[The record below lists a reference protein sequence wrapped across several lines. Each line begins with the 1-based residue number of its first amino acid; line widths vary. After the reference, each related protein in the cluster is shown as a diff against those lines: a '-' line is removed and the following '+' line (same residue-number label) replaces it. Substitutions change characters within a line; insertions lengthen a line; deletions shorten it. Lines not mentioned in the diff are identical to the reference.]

1 MRGGFPVSVERK
13 TAARHDS
20 NQIKL
25 NYQNSEPRAKFIID
39 WKSGFSY
46 QIVFHLIV
54 HLRTQVSENEHL
66 IQKKSVDLQTLSP
79 GHCLCGMYAGIQFR
93 LERHQLPEQGV
104 PVYNP
109 AYTMEMKQ
117 ANILIVD
124 DNPGVLSAAKL
135 FLKRHFAEVDTTRE
149 PADIPAFFKE
159 KRYAVIL
166 LDMNFGRSAKNTG
179 QEGFEWLEKILEL
192 DPSAVVVLITAYGDV
207 ELAVKAIKNGAT
219 DFVLKPW
226 DNDKLLATLH
236 SALKLRSS
244 QDEADQLKSKQ
255 VGRNIAE
262 TRDLPEIVFRS
273 QAMEQIFETVH
284 RIAETDANVLL
295 LGENGTGKD
304 LVAQAIHAQ
313 SKRAQEN
320 FVKVDLGALTE
331 SLFESELFGHVKG
344 AFTDARDDRPGR
356 FEAAD
361 GGTIFLDEIGN
372 LSLGQQA
379 KLLTVLQN
387 RTITR
392 VGSNRVRPVNVRV
405 IAATNQNLFEAVNNR
420 TFRQDL
426 LYRINTIEIHLPP
439 LRERIDDIEPLATRF
454 LQQFSQKYNR
464 PVSGLSAALLKEM
477 HRYPWP
483 GNVRELQHAV
493 ERAVIMSKG
502 EKLQPE
508 DFFFRQP
515 GMEEQGGD
523 FPTMNLDDME
533 KQLIMKALQKYHG
546 NITEAAQELGLT
558 RASLYR
564 RLEKYNL

>member
-1 MRGGFPVSVERK
+1 M
-13 TAARHDS
+13 
-20 NQIKL
+20 NM
-25 NYQNSEPRAKFIID
+25 
-39 WKSGFSY
+39 
-46 QIVFHLIV
+46 
-54 HLRTQVSENEHL
+54 NEASL
-66 IQKKSVDLQTLSP
+66 
-79 GHCLCGMYAGIQFR
+79 
-93 LERHQLPEQGV
+93 
-104 PVYNP
+104 
-109 AYTMEMKQ
+109 
-117 ANILIVD
+117 LIVD
-124 DNPGVLSAAKL
+124 DNPGVLSAGKL

-149 PADIPAFFKE
+149 PAEIPTFLKE

-179 QEGFEWLEKILEL
+179 QEGFDWLARILEI
-192 DPSAVVVLITAYGDV
+192 DPGAIVVLITAYGDV
-207 ELAVKAIKNGAT
+207 ELAVRAIKNGAT

-226 DNDKLLATLH
+226 DNEKLLATLH
-236 SALKLRSS
+236 SALRLKNS
-244 QDEADQLKSKQ
+244 QDENNQLKSKQ
-255 VGRNIAE
+255 LGRNLADQ
-262 TRDLPEIVFRS
+262 RDLPEMIFQSR
-273 QAMEQIFETVH
+273 AMQQVWDTVQ
-284 RIAETDANVLL
+284 RVAETDANVLL

-304 LVAQAIHAQ
+304 LVAQAIHSQ
-313 SKRAQEN
+313 SSRAREN
-320 FVKVDLGALTE
+320 FVKVDMGAITE

-372 LSLGQQA
+372 LTLGLQA

-387 RTITR
+387 RTVTR
-392 VGSNRVRPVNVRV
+392 VGSNRARPVNVRV
-405 IAATNQNLFEAVNNR
+405 VAATNQNLFDAVKNR

-439 LRERIDDIEPLATRF
+439 LRERTDDIEPLAHHF
-454 LQQFSQKYNR
+454 LKDFSKKYKRN
-464 PVSGLSAALLKEM
+464 VTGLSAALMKEL

-483 GNVRELQHAV
+483 GNIRELQHAV

-508 DFFFRQP
+508 DFFFR
-515 GMEEQGGD
+515 EAEQGRD
-523 FPTMNLDDME
+523 LDLPTMNLDDME

-546 NITEAAQELGLT
+546 NITEAAAELGLT

>member
-1 MRGGFPVSVERK
+1 
-13 TAARHDS
+13 
-20 NQIKL
+20 
-25 NYQNSEPRAKFIID
+25 
-39 WKSGFSY
+39 
-46 QIVFHLIV
+46 
-54 HLRTQVSENEHL
+54 
-66 IQKKSVDLQTLSP
+66 
-79 GHCLCGMYAGIQFR
+79 
-93 LERHQLPEQGV
+93 
-104 PVYNP
+104 
-109 AYTMEMKQ
+109 MEMNE

-124 DNPGVLSAAKL
+124 DNPGVLSAGKL

-149 PADIPAFFKE
+149 PEEIPGFLKE

-179 QEGFEWLEKILEL
+179 QEGFQWLGKILEL

-207 ELAVKAIKNGAT
+207 ELAVRAIKNGAT

-226 DNDKLLATLH
+226 DNDKLLATLS
-236 SALKLRSS
+236 SALKLKTS
-244 QDEADQLKSKQ
+244 QDEASSLKSKQ
-255 VGRNIAE
+255 AGRNLAE
-262 TRDLPEIVFRS
+262 ARDLPEMVFQSR
-273 QAMEQIFETVH
+273 AMQQIYETVQ
-284 RIAETDANVLL
+284 RIAVTDANVLL

-304 LVAQAIHAQ
+304 LIAQAIH
-313 SKRAQEN
+313 SLSRRAQEN
-320 FVKVDLGALTE
+320 FVKVDLGAITE
-331 SLFESELFGHVKG
+331 TLFESELFGHVKG
-344 AFTDARDDRPGR
+344 SFTDAREDRPGR

-372 LSLGQQA
+372 LTLGLQA

-405 IAATNQNLFEAVNNR
+405 IAATNQNLFEAVKNR

-426 LYRINTIEIHLPP
+426 LYRINTIEIQVPP
-439 LRERIDDIEPLATRF
+439 LRERTDDIEPLAQHF
-454 LQQFSQKYNR
+454 LKEFARKYQR
-464 PVSGLSAALLKEM
+464 PVTGLSAALVKEM
-477 HRYPWP
+477 LRYPWP

-493 ERAVIMSKG
+493 ERAVIMAQG

-508 DFFFRQP
+508 DFFFRQA
-515 GMEEQGGD
+515 GAD
-523 FPTMNLDDME
+523 DHNTDLPTMNLDDME

-564 RLEKYNL
+564 RLEKYHL

>member
-1 MRGGFPVSVERK
+1 
-13 TAARHDS
+13 
-20 NQIKL
+20 
-25 NYQNSEPRAKFIID
+25 
-39 WKSGFSY
+39 
-46 QIVFHLIV
+46 
-54 HLRTQVSENEHL
+54 
-66 IQKKSVDLQTLSP
+66 
-79 GHCLCGMYAGIQFR
+79 
-93 LERHQLPEQGV
+93 
-104 PVYNP
+104 
-109 AYTMEMKQ
+109 MKQ
-117 ANILIVD
+117 SNILIVD
-124 DNPGVLSAAKL
+124 DNPGVLSAGKL
-135 FLKRHFAEVDTTRE
+135 FLKRHFAEVDTTRDPTE
-149 PADIPAFFKE
+149 IPQLLRG
-159 KRYAVIL
+159 KRYDVIL
-166 LDMNFGRSAKNTG
+166 LDMNFGRNNKNTG
-179 QEGFEWLEKILEL
+179 QEGFQWLEKILEI

-207 ELAVKAIKNGAT
+207 ELAVRAIKNGAT

-255 VGRNIAE
+255 VGRNIADA
-262 TRDLPEIVFRS
+262 RDMPEIIFRS
-273 QAMEQIFETVH
+273 QAMEQVFDTVQ
-284 RIAETDANVLL
+284 RVAGTDANVLL

-313 SKRAQEN
+313 SDRAQEN

-331 SLFESELFGHVKG
+331 SLFESELFGHIKG
-344 AFTDARDDRPGR
+344 AFTDAREDRPGR

-387 RTITR
+387 RTVTR

-405 IAATNQNLFEAVNNR
+405 IAATNQNLYEAVNNR
-420 TFRQDL
+420 HFRQDL
-426 LYRINTIEIHLPP
+426 LYRINTIEINLPP
-439 LRERIDDIEPLATRF
+439 LRERTDDIEPLAMRF
-454 LQQFSQKYNR
+454 LKQFAQKYDR
-464 PVSGLSAALLKEM
+464 PATGLSAALMKELL
-477 HRYPWP
+477 RYPWP

-515 GMEEQGGD
+515 GADEQSGD
-523 FPTMNLDDME
+523 FPTMNLDEME

>member
-1 MRGGFPVSVERK
+1 
-13 TAARHDS
+13 
-20 NQIKL
+20 
-25 NYQNSEPRAKFIID
+25 
-39 WKSGFSY
+39 
-46 QIVFHLIV
+46 
-54 HLRTQVSENEHL
+54 
-66 IQKKSVDLQTLSP
+66 
-79 GHCLCGMYAGIQFR
+79 
-93 LERHQLPEQGV
+93 
-104 PVYNP
+104 
-109 AYTMEMKQ
+109 MEMNE

-124 DNPGVLSAAKL
+124 DNPGVLSAGKL

-149 PADIPAFFKE
+149 PEEIPGFLKE

-179 QEGFEWLEKILEL
+179 QEGFQWLSKILEI

-207 ELAVKAIKNGAT
+207 ELAVRAIKNGAT

-226 DNDKLLATLH
+226 DNDKLLATLS
-236 SALKLRSS
+236 SALKLKTS
-244 QDEADQLKSKQ
+244 QDEASSLKSKQ
-255 VGRNIAE
+255 AGRNLADA
-262 TRDLPEIVFRS
+262 RDLPELVFQSR
-273 QAMEQIFETVH
+273 AMQQIYETVQ

-304 LVAQAIHAQ
+304 LIAQAIH
-313 SKRAQEN
+313 SHSRRAREN
-320 FVKVDLGALTE
+320 FVKVDLGAITE
-331 SLFESELFGHVKG
+331 TLFESELFGHIKG

-372 LSLGQQA
+372 LTLGLQA

-405 IAATNQNLFEAVNNR
+405 IAATNQNLFESVKNR

-426 LYRINTIEIHLPP
+426 LYRINTIEIQVPP
-439 LRERIDDIEPLATRF
+439 LRERTDDIEPLAQHF
-454 LQQFSQKYNR
+454 LKEFARKYQR
-464 PVSGLSAALLKEM
+464 PVSGLSAALVKEM
-477 HRYPWP
+477 LRYPWP

-493 ERAVIMSKG
+493 ERAVIMAQG

-508 DFFFRQP
+508 DFFFRQA
-515 GMEEQGGD
+515 GAED
-523 FPTMNLDDME
+523 RDVDLPTMNLDDME

-564 RLEKYNL
+564 RLEKYHL